1 MFILNGKPLSP
12 DTAFTNDGI
21 QYPSNWLRLASVE
34 DREAIGITEM
44 TTVGT
49 REDDRYF
56 WISEVLEGSVLT
68 ITNTPKDPAVVMKLR
83 ETEMTNAVQSHL
95 DTTAGRLGYDSISTA
110 VTYASEAAV
119 SKFQTEGVAFREWRS
134 LVWEYCNSVL
144 AQVVAGERSVP
155 TAAELIAE
163 LPVVGL
169 VLPSSEPE
177 PAAETPA

>member
-12 DTAFTNDGI
+12 DTAFTSGDI

-56 WISEVLEGSVLT
+56 WVSEVLDGSVLT
-68 ITNTPKDPAVVMKLR
+68 ITNVPKDAAVVMKMR

-95 DTTAGRLGYDSISTA
+95 DTTARRLGYDSIATS
-110 VTYASEAAV
+110 VTYASEASV
-119 SKFQTEGVAFREWRS
+119 SKFQTEGQAFREWRS
-134 LVWEYCNSVL
+134 LVWAHCHAVL
-144 AQVVAGERSVP
+144 AAVVAGERAVP
-155 TAAELIAE
+155 TVAELIAE
-163 LPVVGL
+163 LPVVAL
-169 VLPSSEPE
+169 VLPAEE
-177 PAAETPA
+177 GAPA